1 MSVCKVCRNVLL
13 PGVPH
18 QLLTSVTPR
27 NLQVESY
34 RYTNSLLYGSICPLQ
49 PPSLPSLPLPLTPDN
64 PATPFSLSS
73 FFTISLSFSL
83 CSPLFPFSSF
93 SFLFLPFPSSLSS
106 LCSYRARI
114 LFSLVFHSTFDLLR
128 FDRLR
133 WSPDAKRERKKVG
146 MGMGEKRDDKKVS
159 SRHDLLRIEN
169 VT

>member
-49 PPSLPSLPLPLTPDN
+49 PPT
-64 PATPFSLSS
+64 PATLFLLS

-83 CSPLFPFSSF
+83 VFFVFLFVSFVSRSSSSSSSSLSSF
-93 SFLFLPFPSSLSS
+93 SFFCFSTLFLPSP
-106 LCSYRARI
+106 I
-114 LFSLVFHSTFDLLR
+114 LFSLVFLSTFDLFR

-133 WSPDAKRERKKVG
+133 WSPDAKRERKIG
-146 MGMGEKRDDKKVS
+146 GYGRDDKKVS
-159 SRHDLLRIEN
+159 FRHDLLRIEN